1 MERPKLI
8 KNMSDQLIGLYVL
21 YDVVLEEAGPVFQ
34 SKTDL
39 VASRET
45 VRIMLS
51 NKHVYPE
58 DYKLYKIADF
68 DNQNLLIEPC
78 KREINYLTSYYDK
91 IDAMAELKITE
102 IEGKEVKNG

>member
-1 MERPKLI
+1 MEAPKII

-34 SKTDL
+34 SRTDL
-39 VASRET
+39 LASRET
-45 VRIMLS
+45 VRIMLA
-51 NKHVYPE
+51 NKHIYPE
-58 DYKLYKIADF
+58 DYRLYKIADF
-68 DNQNLLIEPC
+68 DSQFMTIEPC